1 MRTGVLSD
9 AHTMKACAPYR
20 PIPLG
25 QVATILSTDAPKPN
39 NEFQFR
45 ASKYTQPPPRPSTF
59 MAMSNSMAKHSDPTN
74 PMPFMERLISTY
86 DGELKEPAVVE
97 NINTFLS
104 DIAASPDE
112 DITPPS
118 SPQPLAT
125 PEREF
130 TPRTRR
136 SPLPL
141 EEGEGGDTVNL
152 ISPVERNLA
161 SQASESSAAESL
173 PSRTRRFVNALR
185 SPGGASL
192 YVPARRAQIQPTE
205 RL

>member
-20 PIPLG
+20 PVPLG
-25 QVATILSTDAPKPN
+25 QVATILGTSEPKSS

-45 ASKYTQPPPRPSTF
+45 PSKYSQPPPRPSTF
-59 MAMSNSMAKHSDPTN
+59 MAMSNSMGKQSDPTN
-74 PMPFMERLISTY
+74 PMQFMERLITTY
-86 DGELKEPAVVE
+86 DGELKEPVVVE
-97 NINTFLS
+97 NIGTFLS

-112 DITPPS
+112 DITPPP

-136 SPLPL
+136 SPEPRMD
-141 EEGEGGDTVNL
+141 EERASDYSISVAGDSSTTSSPPVA
-152 ISPVERNLA
+152 ISA
-161 SQASESSAAESL
+161 T
-173 PSRTRRFVNALR
+173 TRRFINALR
-185 SPGGASL
+185 SPGGALSYSL
-192 YVPARRAQIQPTE
+192 ITPRGRGRAQIQPTE

>member
-1 MRTGVLSD
+1 
-9 AHTMKACAPYR
+9 
-20 PIPLG
+20 
-25 QVATILSTDAPKPN
+25 
-39 NEFQFR
+39 
-45 ASKYTQPPPRPSTF
+45 

-104 DIAASPDE
+104 DIAAAPDE
-112 DITPPS
+112 DLTPPS

-136 SPLPL
+136 SPLPF
-141 EEGEGGDTVNL
+141 EEGDDTVNL

-161 SQASESSAAESL
+161 PSDAESSSPDSL

-185 SPGGASL
+185 SPSGAL
-192 YVPARRAQIQPTE
+192 TYLPARRAQIQPTNRLTRSGHLRLTRDEHLQPSTE